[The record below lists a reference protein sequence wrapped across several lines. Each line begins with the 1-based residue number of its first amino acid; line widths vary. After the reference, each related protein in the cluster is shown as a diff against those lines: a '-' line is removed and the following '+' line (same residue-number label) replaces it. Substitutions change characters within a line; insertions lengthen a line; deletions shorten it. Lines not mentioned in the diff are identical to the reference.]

1 MKRLLILVIPA
12 LMYAD
17 GLKSLLDFAI
27 ANNKMV
33 LSKNLT
39 QQAKQK
45 EVESSISS
53 KYPSIHVGGYY
64 QNLNAR
70 SYSTPGD
77 IYSGYAKVS
86 VDLYDGGLKQNTI
99 DQKKSLYDASKF
111 ETQSY
116 KKGLQLSIVEDFYS
130 IKNIQANIKALEEM
144 QNQLKAEL
152 TRVKKFYE
160 VGSATKDDIDKL
172 QAAYSNNVYQIDEAR
187 YQLLSLKKLLALKVG
202 KKVTTLED
210 ATIQK
215 PVGVKQEVS
224 DDINAL
230 KKNAQALSYYAD
242 SFDAAYRP
250 QITLADTYSFYG
262 YDRTDTSHPEGLD
275 NQNKLMLTFDIK
287 LYDDGLSSKQK
298 QSVTIQKMALKKQ
311 IDQQV
316 QAQDINVEL
325 ALSKI
330 TTAIAQIRSA
340 KSSLRAA
347 KSAYETVAKKY
358 EVGSIDNVAYLDA
371 LTVLT
376 NAKAQYKAALNNLQ
390 VAYAS
395 YYYYANKNI
404 KEFVQ

>member
-1 MKRLLILVIPA
+1 MKRLLILAIPA
-12 LMYAD
+12 LIYAE
-17 GLKSLLDFAI
+17 GLKSLLDFAV
-27 ANNKMV
+27 ANNSLV

-45 EVESSISS
+45 EVEASMSS
-53 KYPSIHVGGYY
+53 KYPSINVGGYY
-64 QNLNAR
+64 QNLNSR
-70 SYSTPGD
+70 TPNTPGD

-99 DQKKSLYDASKF
+99 DQKKSLHVASKF
-111 ETQSY
+111 ETSSY
-116 KKGLQLSIVEDFYS
+116 KKGLQLSIVEDFYN
-130 IKNIQANIKALEEM
+130 IKNMQANIEALREM
-144 QNQLKAEL
+144 QNQLGAEL

-187 YQLLSLKKLLALKVG
+187 FQLLSLKKLLVLKVG
-202 KKVTTLED
+202 KKVTTLDD
-210 ATIQK
+210 ATLQK
-215 PVGVKQEVS
+215 PVEVKQDVS

-230 KKNAQALSYYAD
+230 KQNAQALSYYAN

-250 QITLADTYSFYG
+250 KITLADTFSIYG
-262 YDRTDTSHPEGLD
+262 YGRDDVSHPKGLD

-298 QSVTIQKMALKKQ
+298 QSVMIQKMALKKQ

-316 QAQDINVEL
+316 QAQNINARL

-330 TTAIAQIRSA
+330 KTAIAQIRSA

-347 KSAYETVAKKY
+347 KSAYQTIAKKY

-371 LTVLT
+371 LTVQT
-376 NAKAQYKAALNNLQ
+376 NAQTQYKMAINNLQ
-390 VAYAS
+390 VAYAY

-404 KEFVQ
+404 KEFVK